1 MSASICSSWKLE
13 NSNYRGFELVF
24 LNIKISNQRSAFH
37 TFHLLTYGETSP
49 FPLQER
55 KNQEEKPEHV
65 ANTYLTSLWVFA
77 CVYLWQAEGDASCS
91 HSVVGLDCKHKLVV
105 GCGLHTHMSVE
116 RDWITIFILHYMF
129 IVIAIVYSY
138 CSSWSWRCL

>member
-1 MSASICSSWKLE
+1 M
-13 NSNYRGFELVF
+13 
-24 LNIKISNQRSAFH
+24 
-37 TFHLLTYGETSP
+37 
-49 FPLQER
+49 
-55 KNQEEKPEHV
+55 

-91 HSVVGLDCKHKLVV
+91 HSVVGLDCKHILVV

-129 IVIAIVYSY
+129 IVIAQVEAGGVFKVI
-138 CSSWSWRCL
+138 